1 MIYKLTASN
10 QIIVGRLVSWNN
22 DNYQTLVLIC
32 QNRSRQAANVRA
44 GVWIQESLEDI
55 IPARDKS
62 SAWYVTSPLYPW
74 LHNSP
79 RKLHYYTAHTTA
91 RLIREVRGRLIR
103 SCLGKN
109 ARSSRH
115 RSSLQNSSY
124 YIYNVTHVYTYIFN
138 NTYLQTMVKQHRLLY
153 NITFKRCRPYFDLN
167 VSLSKLYGITRN

>member
-1 MIYKLTASN
+1 MIYKLTVSN

-22 DNYQTLVLIC
+22 DNYQTLVLTC
-32 QNRSRQAANVRA
+32 QNWSRQAANVRA

-124 YIYNVTHVYTYIFN
+124 YIYNVTHVYTYTFN
-138 NTYLQTMVKQHRLLY
+138 S
-153 NITFKRCRPYFDLN
+153 ICR
-167 VSLSKLYGITRN
+167 RW